1 MYAHLFVSWPLGVLA
16 AGIWGGKRG
25 PKTCHKT
32 VMIGRHEIETIN
44 LTSTGQGA
52 T

>member
-16 AGIWGGKRG
+16 AGMGGKLG
-25 PKTCHKT
+25 PKICHKT
-32 VMIGRHEIETIN
+32 VMIGRHEIETIH